1 MQRYSPVSIDSW
13 MPSAEART
21 EKSLMFWLIWLNGT
35 RVNMSLWGIQVPQPY
50 SDSPWSRLV

>member
-35 RVNMSLWGIQVPQPY
+35 RVNMSLWGIQVPQP
-50 SDSPWSRLV
+50 

>member
-1 MQRYSPVSIDSW
+1 MQRHSPVSIDSW

-35 RVNMSLWGIQVPQPY
+35 RVNMSLWSLLQKL
-50 SDSPWSRLV
+50 WSLLRKLGT